1 MKKPEKPTDFHIDV
15 KPVSIT
21 FACPH
26 CGQTVAVPW
35 RELDVPEYWG
45 DDWGYADCPDCGKE
59 VKLGEYE
66 YD

>member
-35 RELDVPEYWG
+35 RELNVPEYWG
-45 DDWGYADCPDCGKE
+45 DDWGYADCPDCEKE
-59 VKLGEYE
+59 VKLGEYD

>member
-35 RELDVPEYWG
+35 RELAVPEYWG

>member
-45 DDWGYADCPDCGKE
+45 DDWGYADCPDCEKE

>member
-35 RELDVPEYWG
+35 RELNV
-45 DDWGYADCPDCGKE
+45 DDWGYADCPDCEKE
-59 VKLGEYE
+59 VKLGEYD

>member
-21 FACPH
+21 FVCPH

-35 RELDVPEYWG
+35 RELYVPEYWG
-45 DDWGYADCPDCGKE
+45 DDWGYAECPDCEKE

>member
-35 RELDVPEYWG
+35 RELYVPECWG
-45 DDWGYADCPDCGKE
+45 DDWGYADCPNCEKE
-59 VKLGEYE
+59 VKLGEYD

>member
-1 MKKPEKPTDFHIDV
+1 MRETEKLTDFHIDV

-21 FACPH
+21 FACP
-26 CGQTVAVPW
+26 
-35 RELDVPEYWG
+35 
-45 DDWGYADCPDCGKE
+45 DCEKE

>member
-1 MKKPEKPTDFHIDV
+1 MRETEKQTDFHIDV

-35 RELDVPEYWG
+35 RELDVPECWG
-45 DDWGYADCPDCGKE
+45 DDWGYADCPNCEKE
-59 VKLGEYE
+59 VKLGEYD